1 MSSQPVLVLSLFTS
15 NMCTFDSY
23 SYSPHE
29 QDDVD
34 DEDGQ
39 DVELELKETSSAQQ
53 DAELS

>member
-1 MSSQPVLVLSLFTS
+1 
-15 NMCTFDSY
+15 MCTFDSY